1 MLGHLPLPSIPGQ
14 PTPWNLVAD
23 PLGLPPIGLADVDA
37 ASAALWRDQIL
48 AYAHK
53 LYSTNPT
60 DATLP
65 GILQSLHSRDPDHIP
80 TLLLLGCVYHAQ
92 AAPALALQCNREILL
107 RDPQYVEAMSNIGT
121 TLRNMGRS
129 SEAETWWYKAIRL
142 RPHYWDAVENLLGLL
157 CGARERAPMW
167 EGDRDYP
174 ATPSASSSSSSIP
187 SPTSPGHSSS
197 STSSLPLSNSSLFP
211 AHYRF
216 GVATHVS
223 RWLGVANVAGSLR
236 TQLGDV
242 AGARR
247 EYERALRV
255 AFGGTLRVQDTC
267 GPFLTAR
274 LITLA
279 RFPQEEAKGM
289 RLLTQPLLIA
299 PEVTSF
305 LPTILFPETGGI
317 LPGLAASGEGPG
329 DGAHSGLGLNGEPD
343 SDLDP
348 SSSSST
354 AIPGPTNSS
363 SASANATK
371 SAAVISAQRSGT
383 QLVAGMLLALAKC
396 YQEAGDGSED
406 PEAQEAARN
415 LHPDLDAGRRKG
427 SVLTCACPAGI
438 LSLHY
443 LSLALMPTAATCNN
457 LGILLAETP
466 VAVFLGRIRIAKAEG
481 LPSNLAASYYIHGL
495 GLDDRHAHLYTNLGS
510 LMKDAG
516 RLDEAIRLYGKAVEC
531 APGFDVALAN
541 LANALKDAGRVEEAV
556 GWYRRAVTA
565 NPGFGEAV
573 CGLVSALG
581 AVCDWRGRG
590 GVSVGWSPNP
600 GWLERMVS
608 VVERQLREGRSW
620 GKGCVLLGAGG
631 YDQLGT
637 GEEEAVR
644 EAKAFLEAC
653 IRALKEGGNTL
664 AEGSWALRL
673 LDKCIRRAQ
682 WHWYQERKNH
692 PSIGSHFPS
701 SGEGDQPYQQR
712 PVLPSRLLGMAPPVP
727 TVLPF
732 HTFMYP
738 LSARH
743 IRLISHRN
751 ALRISY
757 STLAGGW
764 LPPHIYPP
772 PSPPAPL
779 IRVGYVSSDL
789 CNHPLAHLMQSVFGM
804 HVRGGRVDIRCY
816 SLTGDDGSPYR
827 AKIAQELGQDRFID
841 VSSLSTPAIID
852 RIRQDNIHILVNLN
866 GYTKG
871 ARNDIF
877 AARPAPILASY
888 MGFAGTLAAGWCDY
902 FISDPLVCPP
912 EVVGPERVSRMGKE
926 GIGKGPGDL
935 GDDLDPEELVNFSE
949 DADMGGGGDEEVDWV
964 YTEKMVYMPDSYF
977 CCDHKQGFRDMASL
991 HPSLLMDGSSGPVV
1005 SPGDERLKEGS
1016 WDWWEEEERPFW
1028 REQVF
1033 PGLAN
1038 DVVILANF
1046 NQLYKVDPCIFQVW
1060 LRILARVPKAILWL
1074 LRFPAAGEAN
1084 LLREATQ
1091 LAGPSVASRI
1101 VFTDVA
1107 AKSVHIQRGCVAD
1120 LFLDTPE
1127 CNGHTTAV
1135 DILWSGTPVLTWPRH
1150 AHKMCSRVAWSVLG
1164 AAFPHPDM
1172 CHPLVV
1178 RSGEEYEERAVS
1190 LAGSVRQWV
1199 WRATAGHELPEL
1211 RHALWRARE
1220 SSRLFD
1226 TARWVRSLERGYQA
1240 MWDRWETGKEFQPG
1254 IGSIWLEKE
1263 GEEGEIS
1270 GGQGHHSGFSKA

>member
-1 MLGHLPLPSIPGQ
+1 
-14 PTPWNLVAD
+14 
-23 PLGLPPIGLADVDA
+23 
-37 ASAALWRDQIL
+37 
-48 AYAHK
+48 
-53 LYSTNPT
+53 
-60 DATLP
+60 
-65 GILQSLHSRDPDHIP
+65 IP

-92 AAPALALQCNREILL
+92 AAPVLALQCNAEILR

-129 SEAETWWYKAIRL
+129 SEAENWWYQAIRL

-157 CGARERAPMW
+157 CGTRERWSEALAVCDHVLGQKAPMW
-167 EGDRDYP
+167 EGGKDY
-174 ATPSASSSSSSIP
+174 ASSSASTSSSSASSASTVTSSG
-187 SPTSPGHSSS
+187 PTSGSP
-197 STSSLPLSNSSLFP
+197 
-211 AHYRF
+211 
-216 GVATHVS
+216 ATHVS

-289 RLLTQPLLIA
+289 RLLTQPMLIA
-299 PEVTSF
+299 PEVTAF
-305 LPTILFPETGGI
+305 LPSILFPETGGI
-317 LPGLAASGEGPG
+317 LPGLAASGDGTG
-329 DGAHSGLGLNGEPD
+329 DSNGNNAASGD
-343 SDLDP
+343 IDP
-348 SSSSST
+348 SFSST
-354 AIPGPTNSS
+354 SSTPGPSTTP
-363 SASANATK
+363 SANSTK
-371 SAAVISAQRSGT
+371 SAT
-383 QLVAGMLLALAKC
+383 
-396 YQEAGDGSED
+396 
-406 PEAQEAARN
+406 
-415 LHPDLDAGRRKG
+415 G
-427 SVLTCACPAGI
+427 SVVTCACPAGI

-466 VAVFLGRIRIAKAEG
+466 VAGAYSITLNAPFTLPPG
-481 LPSNLAASYYIHGL
+481 LPSNLAAAYYIHGL

-590 GVSVGWSPNP
+590 GVSVGWSLNP

-620 GKGCVLLGAGG
+620 GQGCVLIGAGG
-631 YDQLGT
+631 EAQSGM
-637 GEEEAVR
+637 GEEEAIR
-644 EAKAFLEAC
+644 EARAFLEGC
-653 IRALKEGGNTL
+653 IRCWDGPERHSKTT
-664 AEGSWALRL
+664 EGSWALRL
-673 LDKCIRRAQ
+673 LDKCVRRAQ
-682 WHWYQERKNH
+682 WHWYQERKH
-692 PSIGSHFPS
+692 QGPGMVHRT
-701 SGEGDQPYQQR
+701 GEGDQPYQQR
-712 PVLPSRLLGMAPPVP
+712 PTLPSRLLGTAPPVP

-743 IRLISHRN
+743 VRLISHRN

-757 STLAGGW
+757 SALAGGW

-772 PSPPAPL
+772 PEPPAPL

-816 SLTGDDGSPYR
+816 SLTADDGSPYR
-827 AKIAQELGQDRFID
+827 AKIVRELGQDRFID
-841 VSSLSTPAIID
+841 VSTFSTPAIIR
-852 RIRQDNIHILVNLN
+852 RIREDNIHILINLN

-912 EVVGPERVSRMGKE
+912 EVVGRGDSTAVVMAE
-926 GIGKGPGDL
+926 GQKWM
-935 GDDLDPEELVNFSE
+935 E
-949 DADMGGGGDEEVDWV
+949 GGGDEEVDWV
-964 YTEKMVYMPDSYF
+964 YTERMVYMPDSYF

-991 HPSLLMDGSSGPVV
+991 HPSLLTNGSG
-1005 SPGDERLKEGS
+1005 GGTHDQGTLKEGS

-1028 REQVF
+1028 RDQVF

-1060 LRILARVPKAILWL
+1060 LRILARVPRAILWL

-1091 LAGPSVASRI
+1091 MAGPAVASRI

-1107 AKSVHIQRGCVAD
+1107 AKAVHIQRGCVAD

-1172 CHPLVV
+1172 AQPLVV
-1178 RSGEEYEERAVS
+1178 KSAEAYEERAVS
-1190 LAGSVRQWV
+1190 LARSVERLWV
-1199 WRATAGHELPEL
+1199 WRATAGQELPEL
-1211 RHALWRARE
+1211 RHSLWRARE

-1240 MWDRWETGKEFQPG
+1240 MWNRWETGEEFQPG
-1254 IGSIWLEKE
+1254 IGSIWLAR
-1263 GEEGEIS
+1263 EEEEIS
-1270 GGQGHHSGFSKA
+1270 GGSGHAGTASVV